1 MTNNTTNNYFKSFGQ
16 RILSHDFTDYEEFAL
31 EIFRFQAKNNFV
43 YRKYLESRKIQV
55 SGIRKIDQ
63 IPFLPIG
70 FFKNHDVISGGKENL
85 MGFYSSS
92 GTTGVVT
99 SKHYFWNEEFY
110 LNHSLQLFELEY
122 GPVADYHI
130 LALLPSYLERKGSSL
145 VRMTD
150 HLIQKSN
157 SEHSGYYLYNHQD
170 LVRKLEVLKDDSR
183 KVLLLGVTFAL
194 LDLAES
200 GLKIPLN
207 KNFFV
212 METGGMKGRR
222 KELIREELH
231 DILKKAFHV
240 EEVHSEYGMTEL
252 MSQAYSKGGGK
263 YNLPFTMRVLL
274 RDINDP
280 LSLAFR
286 SQGGI
291 NIIDLANFHSC
302 AFIETQDLGKI
313 SQDGSLEV
321 LGRFDNSE
329 IRGCNLMVN

>member
-1 MTNNTTNNYFKSFGQ
+1 MNHFKSYGQ
-16 RILSHDFTDYEEFAL
+16 RILSHDFPDFEKFAL
-31 EIFRFQAKNNFV
+31 EIFRFQAQNNIV
-43 YRKYLESRKIQV
+43 YRQYLNLRKIRIAD
-55 SGIRKIDQ
+55 IRQMDQ

-70 FFKNHDVISGGKENL
+70 FFKNHDVISSEIRNFQ
-85 MGFYSSS
+85 GFYSSS
-92 GTTGVVT
+92 GTTGSIT
-99 SKHYFWNEEFY
+99 SRHYFWDEAFY
-110 LNHSLQLFELEY
+110 LKHSQQLFEKEY
-122 GPVADYHI
+122 GPVDNYHI
-130 LALLPSYLERKGSSL
+130 LALLPSYLERPGSSL

-150 HLIQKSN
+150 HLIRQSN
-157 SEHSGYYLYNHQD
+157 SPHSGYYLYNHQE
-170 LVRKLEVLKDDSR
+170 LIIKLEELRNDSR

-200 GLKIPLN
+200 GLKIPKN
-207 KNFFV
+207 KNFFL

-222 KELIREELH
+222 RELIREELH
-231 DILKKAFHV
+231 DILKPVFHV

-252 MSQAYSKGGGK
+252 MSQAYSKGNGK
-263 YNLPFTMRVLL
+263 YNLPSTMHVLL

-280 LSLAFR
+280 LSLIFR

-313 SQDGSLEV
+313 APDGSLEV

>member
-1 MTNNTTNNYFKSFGQ
+1 MTNNKTIKYFNCFRQ
-16 RILSHDFTDYEEFAL
+16 NILSLEVSEFDKLAL
-31 EIFRFQAKNNFV
+31 DIFRFQAENNLV
-43 YRKYLESRKIQV
+43 YHEYLKFRKIAVQDV
-55 SGIRKIDQ
+55 SVVDQ
-63 IPFLPIG
+63 IPFLPIE
-70 FFKNHDVISGGKENL
+70 FFKNHQIISGNPEVFE
-85 MGFYSSS
+85 GFFSSS
-92 GTTGVVT
+92 GTTGMQT
-99 SKHYFWNEEFY
+99 SRHYYWNEEFY
-110 LNHSLQLFELEY
+110 LQHSLNLFEKEY
-122 GPVADYHI
+122 GSIEDFHV

-150 HLIQKSN
+150 YLIAKSN
-157 SEHSGYYLYNHQD
+157 SKHSGYYLYNHRE
-170 LVRKLEVLKDDSR
+170 LVEKLHNLKDDSK

-200 GLKIPLN
+200 GLEIPEN

-222 KELIREELH
+222 REMIREEVH
-231 DILKKAFHV
+231 DNIREFFGVSKI
-240 EEVHSEYGMTEL
+240 HSEYGMTEL
-252 MSQAYSKGGGK
+252 MSQAYSKGEGK
-263 YNLPFTMRVLL
+263 YNLPSTMRVLL

-280 LSLAFR
+280 FSLTFR

-302 AFIETQDLGKI
+302 SFIETQDLGKI
-313 SQDGSLEV
+313 GPDGSLEV